1 MSAGFDWWEPVVWE
15 FSSAA
20 VLFALVPAQ
29 LAFERRF
36 PFRSDR
42 WRRVLPW
49 HLLATVPYS
58 LIHVLGMVGLR
69 QVAYDAVGEV
79 YRFGYWPTGLLY
91 EYLKDVRTYALVL
104 GLVYLAC
111 CCCDCRAR
119 PGCSVRRIRD
129 LRSSPSNARSV
140 SSSVSSAR
148 SSWFPPGTS
157 SGS

>member
-104 GLVYLAC
+104 GLVYLYPISPAAVATAGRGPAARC
-111 CCCDCRAR
+111 AGYGTSGRAR
-119 PGCSVRRIRD
+119 RTPG
-129 LRSSPSNARSV
+129 A
-140 SSSVSSAR
+140 
-148 SSWFPPGTS
+148 FPRP
-157 SGS
+157 